1 MKMLKFVK
9 QVPVPPRDWFRR
21 KTIKEEVDF
30 TVDSTSKALVHP
42 RGRLKRRDK
51 KLTPKKQNEK

>member
-9 QVPVPPRDWFRR
+9 QGPVPPRDWFRR

-51 KLTPKKQNEK
+51 KLTPKK